1 MIRQRESSCWNP
13 YLLRDT
19 LKIMAWIKD
28 KDSLKCSQ
36 AATHSLLAHQET
48 CGTLEV
54 ALWRWQSGCGSLE
67 VALWRWQSVGPVGQG
82 KKIEYSQSRDAFLI
96 KFRYLY
102 SRVQYCG

>member
-1 MIRQRESSCWNP
+1 
-13 YLLRDT
+13 
-19 LKIMAWIKD
+19 MAWIKD

-36 AATHSLLAHQET
+36 AATHSLLGWHSGGGSLDVALWRWHSGG
-48 CGTLEV
+48 GTLEV
-54 ALWRWQSGCGSLE
+54 ALWRWHSGGGTLE
-67 VALWRWQSVGPVGQG
+67 VAVWMWQSVGPVGQG